1 MPLAP
6 NCQIMSWQK
15 SQFASQLVVQKRIHK
30 ICEVEGRPMQRNRP
44 DSRILIIFAC
54 GVRNPGFRIRRT
66 AQEIRNPTN
75 DWTQS
80 NNNQTNEMETF
91 LPLSL

>member
-15 SQFASQLVVQKRIHK
+15 SQFASQLVVQKRIDK

-54 GVRNPGFRIRRT
+54 GIRNPGLSNP
-66 AQEIRNPTN
+66 ENSLRNPE
-75 DWTQS
+75 S
-80 NNNQTNEMETF
+80 H
-91 LPLSL
+91 